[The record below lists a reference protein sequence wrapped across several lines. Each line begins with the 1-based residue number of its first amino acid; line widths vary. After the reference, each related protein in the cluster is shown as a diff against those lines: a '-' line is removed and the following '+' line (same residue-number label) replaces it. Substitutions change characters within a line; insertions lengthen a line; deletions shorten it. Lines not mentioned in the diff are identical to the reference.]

1 MILTIHGEIVINIY
15 GKKQTVTSLKV
26 TLIELN
32 FASSKIQ
39 VKQREAS
46 KLKVNMRHVKNL
58 GTALTSR
65 RLDVVLKR
73 WDGRLQSQPG
83 PKLFLILQ

>member
-1 MILTIHGEIVINIY
+1 MLLNFVDFHSFIVHFLSNFDKFPNFSATFIIAWFIMILTIHGEIVINIY

-46 KLKVNMRHVKNL
+46 KAESKHETR
-58 GTALTSR
+58 
-65 RLDVVLKR
+65 
-73 WDGRLQSQPG
+73 
-83 PKLFLILQ
+83 